1 MCYFIITITIITII
15 TVVAVVAV
23 VSVVVVVT
31 DAAIGVVVVVVAV
44 VVGVV
49 VVVDKFEQDANK
61 RPRGLETC
69 QQHYKISATGVLE
82 NLYLCS
88 KLHYHENKICIGR

>member
-1 MCYFIITITIITII
+1 MCYFIITINIITII
-15 TVVAVVAV
+15 TVVAV

-31 DAAIGVVVVVVAV
+31 DAAIGVVVVVVVAV